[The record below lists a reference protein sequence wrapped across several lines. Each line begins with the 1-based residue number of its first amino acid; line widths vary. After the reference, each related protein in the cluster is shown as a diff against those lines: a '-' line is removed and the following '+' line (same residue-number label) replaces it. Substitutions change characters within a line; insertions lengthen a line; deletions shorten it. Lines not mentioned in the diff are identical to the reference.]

1 MNSTRLLLAL
11 VLLAQAASAS
21 TFFVDYLDGDDSANG
36 TTTATAWKRCPGD
49 PSATGVSDGTS
60 LAPGDTVVFKG
71 GSQYSGNVAL
81 PFSGSAEAVI
91 TYDGSGSSWGTGKA
105 IVDANY
111 QLGSYCFAA
120 NTGIGHI
127 EFKGFHLRN
136 AGGWADDDAAV
147 VSAAAGT
154 VTNSTARDG
163 NGLMFYAGGHTNI
176 RIADLFI
183 ERMGGWRNTQGWTAG
198 TIAGSGIALK
208 NCNGVVVTN
217 CEMTK
222 MKAGIVIYAT
232 TEMQNV
238 TVQNCDIHNYIVWGV
253 DIAPQLSGA
262 TIRNVEVKDTR
273 VRDYVEFT
281 SGVWAGVGEWPHTDG
296 IFVRTAA
303 IASVWTNVS
312 ISGCSFYCDSPGSSD
327 GGTAAIFVSQGA
339 SVSIFNNLFQDTQTR
354 QIGVDHSNPDAS
366 VQVVR
371 IYNNTFLT
379 DGSPAIVM
387 GGETNAARRQ
397 VYIQNNIFAM
407 APGAA
412 QNWPMIT
419 RLSGVEPVVQDYN
432 RYYDPDW
439 SAGDKYVA
447 AIPGYS
453 SLATIQG
460 LGWDTNST
468 YGSPLFVDSSAV
480 KSERN
485 LRLQSALEGTD
496 LSAFFTDDFTGAT
509 RVAPWDIGAYEYL
522 GRSATAGTVN
532 VGTLIIT
539 P

>member
-1 MNSTRLLLAL
+1 MKAKFTIIAM
-11 VLLAQAASAS
+11 VFQCASCVATTFYVDFVSGSDAS
-21 TFFVDYLDGDDSANG
+21 NG
-36 TTTATAWKRCPGD
+36 TSTASAWKRVPGD
-49 PSATGVSDGTS
+49 PLATGVSDSTS

-71 GSQYSGNVAL
+71 GVQYLGNVAL
-81 PFSGSAEAVI
+81 PFSGAAESVI
-91 TYDGSGSSWGTGKA
+91 TYDGSGTSWGTGKA
-105 IVDANY
+105 ISDANY
-111 QLGSYCFAA
+111 QLNSYCFSAEA
-120 NTGIGHI
+120 GISHVTL
-127 EFKGFHLRN
+127 KGFHLRN
-136 AGGWADDDAAV
+136 AGGWADDDADVIA
-147 VSAAAGT
+147 AAAGT
-154 VTNSTARDG
+154 VTNSTARAG

-176 RIADLFI
+176 RIADLYI

-198 TIAGSGIALK
+198 TISGSGIALK
-208 NCNGVVVTN
+208 DCNGVVVTN
-217 CEMTK
+217 CEITK
-222 MKAGIVIYAT
+222 AQAGIVIYSSDD
-232 TEMQNV
+232 MQNV
-238 TVQNCDIHNYIVWGV
+238 TVQDCDIHNYIVWGI
-253 DIAPQLSGA
+253 DIAPQASGA
-262 TIRNVEVKDTR
+262 TLSNIEIKNTT

-281 SGVWAGVGEWPHTDG
+281 SGVWAGFGEWPHTDG